1 MVFNLT
7 KIYDIQILKT
17 IVFAF
22 NGMFFHATICFFLI
36 VGFIYVINWKILK
49 INIPKEMKTKLVVQS
64 TLVALI
70 ENMVFVPWFANK

>member
-7 KIYDIQILKT
+7 KNIYKYWKQL
-17 IVFAF
+17 FLLSMAC
-22 NGMFFHATICFFLI
+22 FFMQQYVFLI

>member
-1 MVFNLT
+1 MQQYV
-7 KIYDIQILKT
+7 
-17 IVFAF
+17 
-22 NGMFFHATICFFLI
+22 FFLI